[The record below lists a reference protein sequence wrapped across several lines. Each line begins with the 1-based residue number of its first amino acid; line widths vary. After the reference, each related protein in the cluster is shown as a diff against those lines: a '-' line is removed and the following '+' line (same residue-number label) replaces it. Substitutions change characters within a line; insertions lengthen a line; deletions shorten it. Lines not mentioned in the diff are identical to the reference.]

1 MRRRRRKKTFEKP
14 AFRIKKKESEKIYY
28 LSTDPLQQNQ
38 KKMKTIKSSCAI
50 FKSLFLSNN
59 NLRSSKNH

>member
-38 KKMKTIKSSCAI
+38 KINEDNKKFLRDFQKS
-50 FKSLFLSNN
+50 FLVKQQPSFI
-59 NLRSSKNH
+59 